1 MQSEEEE
8 EEQEEKSS
16 ASENLD
22 KLIEWFSNNTKSAI
36 VALSGGVDSAVVALG
51 AKKALGINALSITAN
66 YKTLSAEELA
76 NAEKIASEIG
86 IAHMILEYDE
96 LQNPEFVRNDEL
108 RCYHCR
114 NELGQRLVYE
124 AHKYGINL
132 IVDGTNVDDLKDYR
146 PGIMALRKNGI
157 RSPFVEIG
165 INKSQIRSIAQECGL
180 SVYDRPSNACLASRI
195 PRGISV
201 TYDKLLRIEK
211 SEIIVKRLSEA
222 KQVRVRDHGDIAR
235 IEVAPIELSKLFDLD
250 KLAKIDAELRNLG
263 FKYVTVDIR
272 GYRSGNIVISEE

>member
-1 MQSEEEE
+1 MQSK
-8 EEQEEKSS
+8 EKNSN

-22 KLIEWFSNNTKSAI
+22 KIIEWFSSNAKTAV

-51 AKKALGINALSITAN
+51 AKKALGSNALSITAN
-66 YKTLSAEELA
+66 YKTLSTEELA
-76 NAEKIASEIG
+76 DAAKIAHEIG
-86 IAHMILEYDE
+86 ITHMIVEYDE

-114 NELGQRLVYE
+114 NELGQRLVSE
-124 AHKYGINL
+124 AKKYGINL

-157 RSPFVEIG
+157 RSPLVEIQMG
-165 INKSQIRSIAQECGL
+165 KSQIRSIARESGL
-180 SVYDRPSNACLASRI
+180 SVYDKPSNACLASRI
-195 PRGISV
+195 PRGMRV
-201 TYDKLLRIEK
+201 TYDKLRRIEK

-235 IEVAPIELSKLFDLD
+235 IEVARMELSKLFDLG

-272 GYRSGNIVISEE
+272 GYRSANLAIVEE

>member
-1 MQSEEEE
+1 LQSK
-8 EEQEEKSS
+8 EKNSN

-22 KLIEWFSNNTKSAI
+22 KLIEWFSSNTKTAV
-36 VALSGGVDSAVVALG
+36 VALSGGVDSAVVALA
-51 AKKALGINALSITAN
+51 AKKALGSNALSITAN
-66 YKTLSAEELA
+66 YKTLSTEELA
-76 NAEKIASEIG
+76 DAAKIAHEIG
-86 IAHMILEYDE
+86 ITHMIIEYDE

-114 NELGQRLVYE
+114 NELGQRLVSE
-124 AHKYGINL
+124 AKKYGINL

-157 RSPFVEIG
+157 RSPLVEIQMG
-165 INKSQIRSIAQECGL
+165 KSQIRSIARESGL
-180 SVYDRPSNACLASRI
+180 SVYDKPSNACLASRI
-195 PRGISV
+195 PRGMRV
-201 TYDKLLRIEK
+201 TYDKLRRIEK

-235 IEVAPIELSKLFDLD
+235 IEVARMELSKLFDLG
-250 KLAKIDAELRNLG
+250 KLEKIDTELRNLG

-272 GYRSGNIVISEE
+272 GYRTANLAIIEE

>member
-1 MQSEEEE
+1 LQSK
-8 EEQEEKSS
+8 EKNSN

-22 KLIEWFSNNTKSAI
+22 KIIEWFSSNATTAV

-51 AKKALGINALSITAN
+51 AKKALGSNALSITAN
-66 YKTLSAEELA
+66 YKTLSTEELA
-76 NAEKIASEIG
+76 DAAKIAHEIG
-86 IAHMILEYDE
+86 ITHMIVEYDE

-114 NELGQRLVYE
+114 NELGQRLVSE
-124 AHKYGINL
+124 AKKYGINL

-157 RSPFVEIG
+157 RSPLVEIQMG
-165 INKSQIRSIAQECGL
+165 KSQIRSIARESGL
-180 SVYDRPSNACLASRI
+180 SVYDKPSNACLASRI
-195 PRGISV
+195 PRGMRV

-235 IEVAPIELSKLFDLD
+235 IEVERMELSKLFDLG

-272 GYRSGNIVISEE
+272 GYRSANLAIVEE

>member
-1 MQSEEEE
+1 MQSK
-8 EEQEEKSS
+8 EKNSN

-22 KLIEWFSNNTKSAI
+22 KLIEWFSSNTKTAV

-51 AKKALGINALSITAN
+51 AKKALGSNALSITAN
-66 YKTLSAEELA
+66 YKTLSTEELA
-76 NAEKIASEIG
+76 DAAKIAHEIG
-86 IAHMILEYDE
+86 ITHMIIEYDE

-114 NELGQRLVYE
+114 NELGQRLVSE
-124 AHKYGINL
+124 AKKYGISL

-146 PGIMALRKNGI
+146 PGIMALRKYGI
-157 RSPFVEIG
+157 KSPLVEIQMG
-165 INKSQIRSIAQECGL
+165 KSQIRSIAQESGL
-180 SVYDRPSNACLASRI
+180 SVYDKPSNACLASRI
-195 PRGISV
+195 PSGMRV
-201 TYDKLLRIEK
+201 TYDKLRRTEK

-235 IEVAPIELSKLFDLD
+235 IEVARMELSKLFDLG
-250 KLAKIDAELRNLG
+250 KLAKIDTELRNLG

-272 GYRSGNIVISEE
+272 GYRSANLAIVEE

>member
-1 MQSEEEE
+1 MQS
-8 EEQEEKSS
+8 QEKKCN

-22 KLIEWFSNNTKSAI
+22 ELIKWFTSNTKSAV

-51 AKKALGINALSITAN
+51 AKKALGSNALCITAN

-76 NAEKIASEIG
+76 NAAKIAHEIG
-86 IAHMILEYDE
+86 IAHTILEYDE

-114 NELGQRLVYE
+114 NELGQRLVSE
-124 AHKYGINL
+124 ARKYGINL
-132 IVDGTNVDDLKDYR
+132 IVDGTNVDDLTDYR

-157 RSPFVEIG
+157 RSPFVEIQMG
-165 INKSQIRSIAQECGL
+165 KSQIRSLAQESGL
-180 SVYDRPSNACLASRI
+180 SVYDKPSNACLASRI
-195 PRGISV
+195 PRGMRV
-201 TYDKLLRIEK
+201 TYDKLRRIEK

-222 KQVRVRDHGDIAR
+222 KQVRVRDHGEIAR
-235 IEVAPIELSKLFDLD
+235 IEVAPIELSKLFDLS

-263 FKYVTVDIR
+263 FKYVTIDIR
-272 GYRSGNIVISEE
+272 GYRSGSLVIIEE

>member
-1 MQSEEEE
+1 MQSK
-8 EEQEEKSS
+8 EKNSN

-22 KLIEWFSNNTKSAI
+22 KIIEWFSSNATTAV

-51 AKKALGINALSITAN
+51 AKKALGGNALSITAN
-66 YKTLSAEELA
+66 YKTLSTEELA
-76 NAEKIASEIG
+76 YAEKIAHEIG
-86 IAHMILEYDE
+86 ITHMIVEYDE

-114 NELGQRLVYE
+114 NELGQRLVSE
-124 AHKYGINL
+124 AKKYGINL

-157 RSPFVEIG
+157 RSPLVEIQMG
-165 INKSQIRSIAQECGL
+165 KSQIRSIARESGL
-180 SVYDRPSNACLASRI
+180 SVYDKPSNACLASRI
-195 PRGISV
+195 PRGMRV
-201 TYDKLLRIEK
+201 TYDKLRRIEK

-235 IEVAPIELSKLFDLD
+235 IEVERMELSKLFDLG

-263 FKYVTVDIR
+263 FKYITVDIR
-272 GYRSGNIVISEE
+272 GYRSANLAIVEE

>member
-1 MQSEEEE
+1 LQSK
-8 EEQEEKSS
+8 EKNSN

-22 KLIEWFSNNTKSAI
+22 KIIEWFSSNAKTAV

-51 AKKALGINALSITAN
+51 AKKALGSNALSITAN
-66 YKTLSAEELA
+66 YKTLSTEELA
-76 NAEKIASEIG
+76 DAAKIAHEIG
-86 IAHMILEYDE
+86 ITHMIVEYDE

-114 NELGQRLVYE
+114 NELGQRLVSE
-124 AHKYGINL
+124 AKKYGINL

-157 RSPFVEIG
+157 RSPLVEIQMG
-165 INKSQIRSIAQECGL
+165 KSQIRSIAQESGL
-180 SVYDRPSNACLASRI
+180 SVYDKPSNACLASRI
-195 PRGISV
+195 PRGMRV
-201 TYDKLLRIEK
+201 TYDKLSRIEQ

-235 IEVAPIELSKLFDLD
+235 IEVARMELSKLFDLG
-250 KLAKIDAELRNLG
+250 KLAKIDTELRNLG

-272 GYRSGNIVISEE
+272 GYRSANLAIVEE

>member
-1 MQSEEEE
+1 LES
-8 EEQEEKSS
+8 QEKNCN
-16 ASENLD
+16 ASKNLD
-22 KLIEWFSNNTKSAI
+22 KLIEWFSSNTKTAV

-51 AKKALGINALSITAN
+51 AKKALGSNALCITAN

-76 NAEKIASEIG
+76 NAAKIAHEIG

-96 LQNPEFVRNDEL
+96 LQNPEFVRNDQL

-114 NELGQRLVYE
+114 NELGQRLVSE
-124 AHKYGINL
+124 AQKYGINV

-157 RSPFVEIG
+157 RSPFVEIRMD
-165 INKSQIRSIAQECGL
+165 KSQIRSIAKESGL
-180 SVYDRPSNACLASRI
+180 SVYDKPSNACLASRI
-195 PRGISV
+195 PRGIRV
-201 TYDKLLRIEK
+201 TYDKLRRIEK

-235 IEVAPIELSKLFDLD
+235 IEVAPMELSKLFDLG

-263 FKYVTVDIR
+263 FKYVTIDIR
-272 GYRSGNIVISEE
+272 GYRSGNLVIIEE